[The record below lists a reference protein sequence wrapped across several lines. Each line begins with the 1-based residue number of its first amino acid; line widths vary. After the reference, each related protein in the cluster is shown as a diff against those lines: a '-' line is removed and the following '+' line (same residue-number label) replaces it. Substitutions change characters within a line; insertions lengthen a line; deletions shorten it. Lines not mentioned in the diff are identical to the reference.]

1 VSAQDETTTD
11 VGRDQSW
18 RERPLGVLH
27 AGGRYVYGFGPDYY
41 GIWDVGQ
48 EGKPSERFPASEQG
62 KQAGWERYL
71 QLEPGAQIVPE
82 PGDEVEVD
90 ELERPRGRRALI
102 IAGVIVVAIVAIIVV
117 RSGGGGKTGGSAGV
131 GGTTAHV
138 DIKGDLTL
146 AEDLTE
152 TTYEPQNLSSL
163 FAKFDATWTGPTSTL
178 RILIT
183 TAHVGQNP
191 TSLAARTH
199 LWIDVKAAGATTAT
213 EYTTSG
219 GECTITVE
227 TLQEDNLTGSFTCTG
242 IKNSSGDSVDAT
254 GKFTA
259 S

>member
-1 VSAQDETTTD
+1 VSAPDETTTE
-11 VGRDQSW
+11 VGPDQSW

-48 EGKPSERFPASEQG
+48 EGKPIERFPASQQG
-62 KQAGWERYL
+62 KQAGRERYL

-82 PGDEVEVD
+82 LGAEVEVD
-90 ELERPRGRRALI
+90 ELERPHRRLALI
-102 IAGVIVVAIVAIIVV
+102 ITGVIVVAIVALIVV
-117 RSGGGGKTGGSAGV
+117 RSGGGGKAGGGAGV

-146 AEDLTE
+146 TEDLTE

-163 FAKFDATWTGPTSTL
+163 FAKFDATWTGPTTTL
-178 RILIT
+178 RISIT
-183 TAHVGQNP
+183 TAHLGANP

-213 EYTTSG
+213 EYTTAG
-219 GECTITVE
+219 AECTITVD
-227 TLQEDNLTGSFTCTG
+227 TLQDDNLTGSFTCTG
-242 IKNSSGDSVDAT
+242 IKDSSGASVDAT
-254 GKFTA
+254 GTFTA